1 MNRTHWALAGIGTVL
16 IGIGTIQLSD
26 ASAKPA
32 EKPVEQFMRQKL
44 THSQDIL
51 EGLVT
56 EDFEQIAKAAAEMR
70 TLSQA
75 AEWQVLRTPT
85 YDLFSREFQA
95 ACDQL
100 EKSAKEQNSDGASL
114 AWIKVTMTC
123 LSCHKHVKNAKIAQV
138 PKEFDFPQTA
148 SAFAK

>member
-1 MNRTHWALAGIGTVL
+1 MNRTHWALAGLGIVV
-16 IGIGTIQLSD
+16 IGIGAIQLSD

-44 THSQDIL
+44 THSQDVL

-75 AEWQVLRTPT
+75 TEWQVLRTPT
-85 YDLFSREFQA
+85 YDLFSREFQG

-100 EKSAKEQNSDGASL
+100 EKSAKEKNSDGASL

-138 PKEFDFPQTA
+138 PAEFDFPKTA
-148 SAFAK
+148 SAFAE